1 LNIPAARLVFSPEDR
16 AEILGMIDE
25 SLQTGSLT
33 LGPRTRDLEASFAA
47 RHQSPHAVAVSS
59 GTSALE
65 ITLRALGVA
74 GCEVV
79 VPANTF
85 FATAGAV
92 LHAGATPR
100 FADVAEAS
108 LALTAETVEAAL
120 TPRTAGVI
128 IVHVGGMIAPDVVA
142 IRELCDRRGLFLVED
157 AAHAHGSS
165 LGGRS
170 AGTFG
175 VAGTFSFY
183 PTKVITAGEGGMIV
197 TADDRLREEA
207 VVYRDQ
213 GKAGFLGGEHI
224 RLGYAWRMSEIH
236 AAIASVHL
244 RRLDQFIA
252 TRASVAKRYDAAL
265 LDLDGITPILLPDQA
280 VSNYYKY
287 VALLDPHLDR
297 ADVKAAL
304 RQRGVSPS
312 GEVYAT
318 PLHREPVFAQLATP
332 PLPVAED
339 VCARQLC
346 LPIHSDM
353 SDAEVDYVLESLAD
367 VLDAVQRPEWIA
379 S

>member
-1 LNIPAARLVFSPEDR
+1 
-16 AEILGMIDE
+16 M
-25 SLQTGSLT
+25 
-33 LGPRTRDLEASFAA
+33 
-47 RHQSPHAVAVSS
+47 
-59 GTSALE
+59 E

-74 GCEVV
+74 GREVV

-85 FATAGAV
+85 FATAAAV

-128 IVHVGGMIAPDVVA
+128 IVHVGGMVAPDVVA

-183 PTKVITAGEGGMIV
+183 PTKVITAGEGGMII

-252 TRASVAKRYDAAL
+252 TRAVGGQAAMTRAL

-287 VALLDPHLDR
+287 VALLDRRLDR

-353 SDAEVDYVLESLAD
+353 TDAEVDYVLESLAQA
-367 VLDAVQRPEWIA
+367 LDAVQRPEGIA